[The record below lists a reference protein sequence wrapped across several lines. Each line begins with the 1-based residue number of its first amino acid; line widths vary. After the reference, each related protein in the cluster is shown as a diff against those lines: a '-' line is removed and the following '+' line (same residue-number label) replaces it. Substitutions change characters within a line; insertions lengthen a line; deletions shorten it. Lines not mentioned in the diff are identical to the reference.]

1 MQFRD
6 SECRNHAIEPAAASP
21 PRGRQGVR
29 TCAARSPL
37 PGANCSEWEHRLFNH
52 DTTAVRVRWFGL
64 TTREHA
70 LAPADAGGHPGD
82 LRA

>member
-1 MQFRD
+1 MPSSR
-6 SECRNHAIEPAAASP
+6 PLP
-21 PRGRQGVR
+21 PRLAGVR
-29 TCAARSPL
+29 TCAAHSPL